1 MHKNIIRVGYTL
13 GTDLPFCHLCMT
25 AVHEAKWLSST
36 KKARPSLP
44 YQVFCL
50 QEGSN
55 CRFEEVRSYS
65 YSQCHKEVNKAIHL
79 LSQQVSNIAR

>member
-25 AVHEAKWLSST
+25 AVHELNGYQALRKPDPVFLT
-36 KKARPSLP
+36 KF
-44 YQVFCL
+44 FCL

-55 CRFEEVRSYS
+55 CRFEEVRSYN